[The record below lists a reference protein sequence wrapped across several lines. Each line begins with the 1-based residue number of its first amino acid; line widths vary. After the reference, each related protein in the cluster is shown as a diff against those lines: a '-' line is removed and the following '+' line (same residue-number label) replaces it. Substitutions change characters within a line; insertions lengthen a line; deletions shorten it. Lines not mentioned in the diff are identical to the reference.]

1 MTTIV
6 TGMYIFAGFRD
17 KLVAVEAD
25 GNESGAETIKSALG
39 GGEIECAVTISG
51 YAFSAE
57 RVANRVYDESSEP
70 GPGVWEYEVAEELG
84 RWLADYVLS
93 EGEAPTDMEWEDEV
107 EHRTRQF
114 IARSA

>member
-1 MTTIV
+1 MTAIV

-17 KLVAVEAD
+17 KLVAAEAN
-25 GNESGAETIKSALG
+25 GNESGFEMKLALG
-39 GGEIECAVTISG
+39 GGEVECAVTISG

-70 GPGVWEYEVAEELG
+70 GQGVWEYEVAEELG

-93 EGEAPTDMEWEDEV
+93 EGEAPTDMQWEDEV
-107 EHRTRQF
+107 ERRTRQF
-114 IARSA
+114 IERSA

>member
-1 MTTIV
+1 MP
-6 TGMYIFAGFRD
+6 D
-17 KLVAVEAD
+17 KLKRFKVGDIVRCPAD
-25 GNESGAETIKSALG
+25 RGAPAYTGKVVHAG

-107 EHRTRQF
+107 ERRTRQF